1 MLCQA
6 SGAASSGSFVA
17 SPASILVFTN
27 WKKKQK
33 PSHPLLGCDQ
43 VTTAASEGSLPL
55 CLDRFL
61 VFSGSVS
68 EAVIHLHREA
78 RSNQFVSIWPSL
90 STKWSHLN
98 CRTRG
103 CFFQPQS
110 RQQLTAASAAAAGH
124 AHAKTQPSPC
134 LTADV
139 NTFQSQTVF
148 IYLLFFCSMHIPSP
162 NICFF

>member
-1 MLCQA
+1 MD
-6 SGAASSGSFVA
+6 
-17 SPASILVFTN
+17 
-27 WKKKQK
+27 
-33 PSHPLLGCDQ
+33 CDP

-68 EAVIHLHREA
+68 QAVIHLHREA
-78 RSNQFVSIWPSL
+78 RSNRFVAIWPSL

-98 CRTRG
+98 FRTRG

-110 RQQLTAASAAAAGH
+110 RHQLTAASTAPAGH

-134 LTADV
+134 LTADA
-139 NTFQSQTVF
+139 NAFRSQTVF
-148 IYLLFFCSMHIPSP
+148 IYLFIFLLHAHSFSSYLFLLTFIPP
-162 NICFF
+162 KNRTAQLGIFQLNGTAAFLLLNV